1 MNERTKAPGG
11 FAVGR
16 TAMAGVTVLSPS
28 ASLTFENC
36 GELRSGLDAACDGHA
51 PRIVLD
57 CRSVA
62 FMDSAA
68 LELLVEFHEK
78 LRARQGELRLTH
90 LNDVCSDILTVS
102 RLVHTLVVCEG
113 IGQALKDG

>member
-1 MNERTKAPGG
+1 MNEHAQTAGG

-16 TAMAGVTVLSPS
+16 TTLGGVTILSPS

-36 GELRSGLDAACDGHA
+36 AELRSALDAACDGKTSKVVFDGRA
-51 PRIVLD
+51 
-57 CRSVA
+57 VA

-68 LELLVEFHEK
+68 LELLVEFREQLHADQ
-78 LRARQGELRLTH
+78 RELRLTH

-113 IGQALKDG
+113 ISQALKDG

>member
-1 MNERTKAPGG
+1 MNEHAQTAGG

-16 TAMAGVTVLSPS
+16 TTLGGVTILSPS

-36 GELRSGLDAACDGHA
+36 AGLRSALEAASDGKTSKV
-51 PRIVLD
+51 VLD
-57 CRSVA
+57 CQAVA
-62 FMDSAA
+62 FMDSAG

-78 LRARQGELRLTH
+78 LRANRGEFRLTH

-113 IGQALKDG
+113 INQALKDG

>member
-1 MNERTKAPGG
+1 MNTHPQGTEG
-11 FAVGR
+11 FTVGR
-16 TAMAGVTVLSPS
+16 TALAGATVLAPS

-36 GELRSGLDAACDGHA
+36 AELRSALEAARGGQT
-51 PRIVLD
+51 PKVVLD
-57 CRSVA
+57 CRAIA

-68 LELLVEFHEK
+68 LELLVETHET
-78 LRARQGELRLTH
+78 LRANHGELRLTH

-113 IGQALKDG
+113 ISEALKDG